1 MTRNAKVFGVS
12 PYSQS
17 KLDAVILWYGRV
29 RPSRLASHLDK
40 RPPSLSTTMPT
51 AVEAQSRSSSRRTKK
66 RRRVDVE
73 RGEATADAE
82 AGSLHTAK
90 RRKESM
96 QPAAE
101 SELEED
107 GRLADG
113 VKSSNGVVGEKSNS
127 TQDTK
132 EKKKRRKK
140 KKKVPVVQQN
150 REGSP
155 SQRKPSANVSAK
167 STSNSAD
174 GHRPASSQKQPT
186 PGPSRLAR
194 SPSPATELEP
204 VCEIQQLASDIA
216 EESNPVSNLSS
227 TYWGYLTFLRPPR
240 S

>member
-1 MTRNAKVFGVS
+1 MVTRNAKVFGVS

-82 AGSLHTAK
+82 AGSLPTAK

-107 GRLADG
+107 GMGQSRKTRTSTIRLCTGAIADVRRG
-113 VKSSNGVVGEKSNS
+113 S
-127 TQDTK
+127 
-132 EKKKRRKK
+132 KRGD
-140 KKKVPVVQQN
+140 
-150 REGSP
+150 GSGRGLSRQRPWFKFQEP
-155 SQRKPSANVSAK
+155 SSANHRRDAH
-167 STSNSAD
+167 STRSRVV
-174 GHRPASSQKQPT
+174 RPRPCGRANRCINIYYICTST
-186 PGPSRLAR
+186 LRTYTTDLAPH
-194 SPSPATELEP
+194 S
-204 VCEIQQLASDIA
+204 
-216 EESNPVSNLSS
+216 
-227 TYWGYLTFLRPPR
+227 Y
-240 S
+240 